1 MKRFFLSFGLIVMS
15 LVITAQTVTKMDS
28 IVVDSVKMSSEEVL
42 AWFDSLAVE
51 YADEFEIQ
59 DEDLSDN
66 PLYFRLFMPL
76 VLYNSAINEAIVP
89 EPIENKVEDSELL
102 PVEKV
107 DSVDDALIRHING
120 ALVRMYMEHPEL
132 VQITEDELM
141 SVKTPVVITEKA
153 AVGIQKEVVPTVE
166 VEAKAEAPELVTSK
180 PNYWKVFGNF
190 QGKYTQSYFSDNW
203 YKGGDNNH
211 SVLGQVTVQANYAKK
226 HTTLDN
232 KLEMKLGYVTTEEMK
247 DGEKV
252 KSLKTNQDQLRIT
265 SKYGLR
271 AIENWYYSAQL
282 QGNTQFM
289 PVRDNNDKLKSKFFA
304 PVYGSLSIGMDYK
317 PKFKNK
323 DLTLSVQLSPLS
335 YDCRYVSEVDL
346 ATRYGIEKGKKF
358 KYTIGSRVDANLTW
372 KFLKDFKLTTKANYF
387 TGFEHV
393 EANIENTLDYQLS
406 KYFSIQCF
414 LHWRF
419 DDSVKPDED
428 LKYSQL
434 KEFLT
439 LNFNY
444 SW

>member
-1 MKRFFLSFGLIVMS
+1 MKRSFLSFSLIVMS

-289 PVRDNNDKLKSKFFA
+289 PVRDNKDKLKSKFFA

>member
-1 MKRFFLSFGLIVMS
+1 MKRFFLSFSLIVMS

-289 PVRDNNDKLKSKFFA
+289 PVRDNKDKLKSKFFA

-335 YDCRYVSEVDL
+335 YDCRYVSEVEL

>member
-232 KLEMKLGYVTTEEMK
+232 KLEMKLGYVTTEEVK